1 MVIWVEKAQKTQQR
15 PVRIKNWNEPRMPK
29 ERKWVEDA
37 QKDEMGQGSSRAM
50 EWAKEAQNN
59 MNISP
64 MIILGH

>member
-1 MVIWVEKAQKTQQR
+1 
-15 PVRIKNWNEPRMPK
+15 MPK